1 MNTQA
6 RRRIA
11 AWSLV
16 SAALRAAIV
25 TPVASQSAPPKE
37 TSAGSATD
45 FSPYVSK
52 DGAISRPTDY
62 RENFLHLGTWA
73 VAKKKG
79 DPVHEMHNVYAR
91 PDDIQAFRRD
101 GKFPDGATLVKEITD
116 VSADKLT
123 TGQSSWSTDDKVWFV
138 MIKDAKGRFPGN
150 DLWGD
155 GWGWALFKA
164 DKPAQ
169 NVATNYKVDCLTCH
183 IPAKNDDWIYI
194 RGYPILEKKSA
205 AH

>member
-1 MNTQA
+1 MKTKATQ
-6 RRRIA
+6 RIF
-11 AWSLV
+11 AWSLL
-16 SAALRAAIV
+16 SAALIAAIV
-25 TPVASQSAPPKE
+25 VPIASHSAPPND
-37 TSAGSATD
+37 TSAGAGSD

-62 RENFLHLGTWA
+62 REKFLHLGTWA
-73 VAKKKG
+73 VAKKTG
-79 DPVHEMHNVYAR
+79 EPIHEMHHVYAR
-91 PDDIQAFRRD
+91 AEDINAFRRD

-123 TGQSSWSTDDKVWFV
+123 TGQSSWSTDNKVWFV

-164 DKPAQ
+164 DHPAR
-169 NVATNYKVDCLTCH
+169 NVATDYTTDCLTCH
-183 IPAKNDDWIYI
+183 VPAKKDDWIYV